1 MGIDRIGK
9 GGGATPPI
17 DATPTGVGA
26 PRAAEPSRAF
36 RVEPSRTESA
46 VPVDAA
52 RPSPLDRLRSGELD
66 MNGYLDLKVDEATTH
81 LRALPPGELTAVRK
95 MLRDQL
101 ATDPALADLV
111 EHATGRPPTP
121 PEED

>member
-17 DATPTGVGA
+17 DTTPAGVGA

-36 RVEPSRTESA
+36 RVEPSRADAA

-52 RPSPLDRLRSGELD
+52 RPSPLDRLRSGEID

-81 LRALPPGELTAVRK
+81 LGTLPPAELTAVRN

-111 EHATGRPPTP
+111 EQATGRPPTP